1 MRQATIIGMLIT
13 MLLSMASCDDGT
25 PMDQE
30 ELNPNDYVDYI
41 TFTVVDKQGNNLLG
55 AEANKNPNVKL
66 DPEIYIEK
74 GGGRLLAVDFIMLYN
89 VKWDYPEIDEEW
101 WALGVNNINTMHP
114 VLELAG
120 IYTHPSKSYEFDIV
134 SPNNGNYRWHIKL
147 KYVTPTI
154 GEQRGQI
161 EKRYYVDGKLSPS
174 KRGFYDVLLVMDK

>member
-1 MRQATIIGMLIT
+1 MKLSVIISMMIAI
-13 MLLSMASCDDGT
+13 LLSMASCDDGT

-30 ELNPNDYVDYI
+30 ELNPNAYLDRI
-41 TFTVVDKQGNNLLG
+41 KFAVVDKQGNNMLG
-55 AEANKNPNVKL
+55 PKVNQNPNIKY

-101 WALGVNNINTMHP
+101 WSLGALNIFSNYTSLDLVGVWT
-114 VLELAG
+114 
-120 IYTHPSKSYEFDIV
+120 YPSKSYEFDIV

-147 KYVTPTI
+147 EYVTHTM
-154 GEQRGQI
+154 GEYRGQI